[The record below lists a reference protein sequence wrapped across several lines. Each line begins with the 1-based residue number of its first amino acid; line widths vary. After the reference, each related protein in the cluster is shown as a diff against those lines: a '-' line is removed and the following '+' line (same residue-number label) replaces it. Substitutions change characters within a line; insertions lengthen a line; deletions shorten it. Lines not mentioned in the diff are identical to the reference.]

1 MPAASA
7 ISRVVVP
14 EKPSRANSGTAALTI
29 ALRRSSESSRGL
41 AMRAEVSAYLPSVKV
56 GQAAKEGS
64 KKNGRSPPET
74 AHWMCGVGLP
84 YSPESPRIRPHAD
97 HGTGLARRRNRRFR
111 RPQTYPRKSAL
122 TPAATS
128 VLPRLIHR
136 PVERQAMPDHRP
148 CVLRLLALLALR
160 MSKSLLLYP
169 NCSSS

>member
-41 AMRAEVSAYLPSVKV
+41 AMRAEVSAYLPPVKA
-56 GQAAKEGS
+56 GSGSEKRAAK
-64 KKNGRSPPET
+64 KW
-74 AHWMCGVGLP
+74 AV
-84 YSPESPRIRPHAD
+84 SPRDRPLRVWRGAALFPRKAPIRPHAD
-97 HGTGLARRRNRRFR
+97 HGTGLARRRNPRIR
-111 RPQTYPRKSAL
+111 RPQTYPRESAL
-122 TPAATS
+122 TPATAPL
-128 VLPRLIHR
+128 LPRLIHR

-160 MSKSLLLYP
+160 MR
-169 NCSSS
+169 